1 MPIYEYQCPRCDCR
15 FELMRPLSKSEELG
29 DCPKCK
35 FPSKRAISRFV
46 SRSKSD
52 LSMLNHMPS
61 SSGSGG
67 SSCSGCSSGNCS
79 TCGGG

>member
-1 MPIYEYQCPRCDCR
+1 MPIYEYQCPKCDCR
-15 FELMRPLSKSEELG
+15 FELMRPLSKCEELG

-35 FPSKRAISRFV
+35 SPSKRAISRFV

-52 LSMLNHMPS
+52 LSMLSHMPS
-61 SSGSGG
+61 GGGG
-67 SSCSGCSSGNCS
+67 SSCAGCSSSNCS

>member
-35 FPSKRAISRFV
+35 FPSKRAMSRFV

-52 LSMLNHMPS
+52 LSMLSHMPS